1 MLLPCYNGAEIGK
14 HKNSGGFIV
23 KAWEG
28 VAALC
33 RKPGE
38 PRLLMVL
45 QGKPGQP
52 PAWALPGGELVG
64 EEKPEKA
71 VVREAL
77 EDTGVKVQVVR
88 LYRKQQG
95 KTEDARRQPYEF
107 VSHYYEVKPAD
118 VKLHPQDPS
127 EQTYRAEWIS
137 ADQIEDLG
145 LLYEYQREVIL
156 SFWSEA
162 AGRAA

>member
-1 MLLPCYNGAEIGK
+1 MK
-14 HKNSGGFIV
+14 S
-23 KAWEG
+23 WEG

-33 RKPGE
+33 LKPGE
-38 PRLLMVL
+38 SRLLMVL

-52 PAWALPGGELVG
+52 PTWSLPGGELVKG
-64 EEKPEKA
+64 EAPEKV

-77 EDTGVKVQVVR
+77 EDAGVKVQVVR

-95 KTEDARRQPYEF
+95 KTEDARRQPYDF

-118 VKLHPQDPS
+118 VKLHPQDPN

-137 ADQIEDLG
+137 RDQIEDLG
-145 LLYEYQREVIL
+145 LMYEYQREVIQ

-162 AGRAA
+162 VNRAA

>member
-1 MLLPCYNGAEIGK
+1 MAK
-14 HKNSGGFIV
+14 S
-23 KAWEG
+23 WEG

-33 RKPGE
+33 LKPGE

-52 PAWALPGGELVG
+52 PAWTLPGGELVG
-64 EEKPEKA
+64 GELPEKV

-77 EDTGVKVQVVR
+77 EDAGVKVQVVR

-95 KTEDARRQPYEF
+95 KAEDARRQPYDF
-107 VSHYYEVKPAD
+107 ISHYYEVKPAD
-118 VKLHPQDPS
+118 VKLHPRDPN
-127 EQTYRAEWIS
+127 EQTYRAEWIGR
-137 ADQIEDLG
+137 DQIEDLG
-145 LLYEYQREVIL
+145 LMYEYQREVIQ

-162 AGRAA
+162 SNRAA